1 MKFLVDNA
9 LSPTVAQS
17 LCEYGHDAI
26 HVRDISMGSAE
37 DAAIFDRASQEGR
50 IILSADT
57 DFATL
62 LAVRGE
68 AQPSVILFRRGV
80 DRRPFQQ
87 VKLLLANLDAIQG
100 PLETGCVAVFDEAR
114 IRLRTLPI
122 QKENQ

>member
-1 MKFLVDNA
+1 MSVTFRWAVPKTRRSLTELPKKVV
-9 LSPTVAQS
+9 LSSP
-17 LCEYGHDAI
+17 
-26 HVRDISMGSAE
+26 
-37 DAAIFDRASQEGR
+37 R
-50 IILSADT
+50 IPNF
-57 DFATL
+57 FATL

>member
-57 DFATL
+57 EFLCDAAGSKGRSAAIGNSFSSW
-62 LAVRGE
+62 RG
-68 AQPSVILFRRGV
+68 
-80 DRRPFQQ
+80 
-87 VKLLLANLDAIQG
+87 
-100 PLETGCVAVFDEAR
+100 
-114 IRLRTLPI
+114 
-122 QKENQ
+122 